1 MGLFYPPD
9 STGEN
14 KANAPVSGNTGAT
27 YNAVT
32 LLFSFCA
39 FTYHGNTGQHFGD
52 RQPQQKPREKIFDIG
67 AAQGMRQGLKSSAHD
82 DKNNAG
88 FTGKMIPTVRRIWVE
103 KCIFV
108 VSMLVSVCLPAL
120 VCRFWTDHC
129 KAGLGFLPHG

>member
-32 LLFSFCA
+32 LLFSFCT

-52 RQPQQKPREKIFDIG
+52 RQPQQKPREKNFDIG
-67 AAQGMRQGLKSSAHD
+67 AAQGMRQGLKSNAHD

-88 FTGKMIPTVRRIWVE
+88 QHDFFAFPVPVFFSADQGSVPHHTYEYFYRR
-103 KCIFV
+103 F
-108 VSMLVSVCLPAL
+108 P
-120 VCRFWTDHC
+120 RR
-129 KAGLGFLPHG
+129 P

>member
-52 RQPQQKPREKIFDIG
+52 RQPQQKPSEKIFDIG
-67 AAQGMRQGLKSSAHD
+67 AAQGVRQCLKSDAHND
-82 DKNNAG
+82 ENNAG
-88 FTGKMIPTVRRIWVE
+88 QHDFLLFQFLCSSQQIKDLFLIIHTNTFIV
-103 KCIFV
+103 
-108 VSMLVSVCLPAL
+108 
-120 VCRFWTDHC
+120 
-129 KAGLGFLPHG
+129 GFLAVHEFRNRNI